1 MQIFE
6 VIELA
11 EFPYM
16 ETKEIVEGTTV
27 RDIIKNDCINRAF
40 LLVDHDTKRIWTYY
54 CPQTPL
60 KKQIYMGILA
70 GMLRQQLRLFY
81 RVYPLNLYSS
91 DDKEFLEIMD
101 KPLGV
106 GRAKPIEKKDFSQ
119 PTPDR
124 FNVRTSIQNP
134 NMKKALEYISQ
145 IPPPPGNMI
154 RRFLIIG
161 SQIFTDEEIM
171 VSFLLEEKT
180 IIKPVKLGRLNN
192 GFTSFKDHNYYIRI
206 IIKDRKILGIEL
218 YVTEDDRF
226 PSFELQIPLIYE
238 EKFSKPG
245 SINDLLNA
253 FKNPNQLTEE
263 NDNPSQD
270 DSINQS

>member
-1 MQIFE
+1 
-6 VIELA
+6 
-11 EFPYM
+11 
-16 ETKEIVEGTTV
+16 
-27 RDIIKNDCINRAF
+27 
-40 LLVDHDTKRIWTYY
+40 
-54 CPQTPL
+54 
-60 KKQIYMGILA
+60 MGILA
-70 GMLRQQLRLFY
+70 GKLRQQLRLFY

-106 GRAKPIEKKDFSQ
+106 GRAKPIVKKDFSQ

-134 NMKKALEYISQ
+134 NMKKAMDYISQ

-226 PSFELQIPLIYE
+226 PSFELQIPLIPE

-253 FKNPNQLTEE
+253 FQNPDQLTEE

>member
-1 MQIFE
+1 
-6 VIELA
+6 
-11 EFPYM
+11 
-16 ETKEIVEGTTV
+16 
-27 RDIIKNDCINRAF
+27 
-40 LLVDHDTKRIWTYY
+40 
-54 CPQTPL
+54 
-60 KKQIYMGILA
+60 MGILA
-70 GMLRQQLRLFY
+70 GKLRQQLRLFY
-81 RVYPLNLYSS
+81 RVYPLSLYSS
-91 DDKEFLEIMD
+91 DDKEFQEIMD
-101 KPLGV
+101 KIMGA
-106 GRAKPIEKKDFSQ
+106 GRARPIERDDFAR

-124 FNVRTSIQNP
+124 FNINTSIQITNI
-134 NMKKALEYISQ
+134 NRSLEYISQ
-145 IPPPPGNMI
+145 IPQPENMV

-171 VSFLLEEKT
+171 ESFLIEEKT

-192 GFTSFKDHNYYIRI
+192 GFTLFKDHNYSTRL
-206 IIKDRKILGIEL
+206 IIKDRKIQGIEL
-218 YVTEDDRF
+218 YVNKDDRS
-226 PSFELQIPLIYE
+226 PSLELQIPLIYE